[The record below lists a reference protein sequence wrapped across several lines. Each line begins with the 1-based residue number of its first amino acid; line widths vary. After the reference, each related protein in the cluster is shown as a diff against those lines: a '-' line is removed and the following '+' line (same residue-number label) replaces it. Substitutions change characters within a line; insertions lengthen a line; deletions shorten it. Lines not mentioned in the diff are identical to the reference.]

1 MTNKIR
7 LMDALTT
14 YTGEQDSL
22 AAFIAVATEEIG
34 ENWVSRIY
42 DELPDLVPEL
52 KEKLDHAYHY
62 YGATMAWGEVQE
74 YLTQTEPLNIS
85 DIEDRIPTL
94 EYWLNFFGENG
105 TAIITLLR
113 EKLKSI
119 AASYISP
126 SVMSAFTAFSANEK
140 GKKEYILGRG
150 LRYFM
155 TSRFGRSPSKKSSL
169 LKRYR

>member
-105 TAIITLLR
+105 TVIITQLR
-113 EKLKSI
+113 EKLKTI
-119 AASYISP
+119 AASETKSQPDISLTAPTQEETP
-126 SVMSAFTAFSANEK
+126 SVIDSNEETANTDVPNTNISENDTVD
-140 GKKEYILGRG
+140 ILHE
-150 LRYFM
+150 
-155 TSRFGRSPSKKSSL
+155 SDV
-169 LKRYR
+169 